1 MWKGWVSGLC
11 DGWGN
16 WARTRFIGPPQ
27 CKDGVGGGG
36 GRGRATFCSRRDTGL
51 SINTLPGCNYR
62 SHLGPLE

>member
-36 GRGRATFCSRRDTGL
+36 GGELLFVRGGTQAYQ
-51 SINTLPGCNYR
+51 SIHC
-62 SHLGPLE
+62 LGVTTEAI